1 MKLTKIL
8 AVKTALV
15 LFAALPVQ
23 AADSTLYISR
33 SGSKM
38 RIEGTSSVHDWQ
50 CESPF
55 IGGSLEVGPGFPGEP
70 GASAK
75 PGKVDVKGEVFITV
89 RSLKSLEKDGKPYSD
104 AMDDRMCTAMEA
116 SKYPKIT
123 FYVTGL
129 TLKEAAASKDKP
141 YVFDATGNLVIH
153 GVTNSIS
160 MPVNVLPLADKK
172 VKISGTTTVKMTAY
186 KVEPPAPKLALGFI
200 KTGDDV
206 KVIFDWMVAPKPAA
220 AATK

>member
-1 MKLTKIL
+1 MKL
-8 AVKTALV
+8 KTIVAIN
-15 LFAALPVQ
+15 AALLLLAGLPAL
-23 AADSTLYISR
+23 AADSTLYTSR

-70 GASAK
+70 GAAAK
-75 PGKVDVKGEVFITV
+75 PGKIDAKGEVFITV

-104 AMDDRMCTAMEA
+104 AMDERVYEAIEA
-116 SKYPKIT
+116 SKYPKIS

-129 TLKEAAASKDKP
+129 TLKEPAASKDKP
-141 YVFDATGNLVIH
+141 YVFDATGNLVLH
-153 GVTNSIS
+153 GVTNSVS
-160 MPVNVLPLADKK
+160 MPVNVMPVADKK
-172 VKISGTTTVKMTAY
+172 VKISGTTTVKMTAF
-186 KVEPPAPKLALGFI
+186 KIDPPAPKLALGLI

-206 KVIFDWMVAPKPAA
+206 KVIFDWMIAPRQPA